1 MHIRKFLKIE
11 KSDLFNLH
19 NKTRKKDRFSKQNC
33 SKHTFI
39 SAINI
44 QLKLLMHEKAK
55 KYINFCFQI
64 FFQAFVCKSKLRFCR
79 VFSVTLYDL
88 DTYLS

>member
-55 KYINFCFQI
+55 KYINFLS
-64 FFQAFVCKSKLRFCR
+64 FFYRFSWAR
-79 VFSVTLYDL
+79 VIQKYVISVEFLGIST
-88 DTYLS
+88 

>member
-55 KYINFCFQI
+55 KYINFLSFFIGFLGLELFKNMSFQLN
-64 FFQAFVCKSKLRFCR
+64 F
-79 VFSVTLYDL
+79 
-88 DTYLS
+88 

>member
-39 SAINI
+39 GAINI

-55 KYINFCFQI
+55 KYINFLSFFIGFLGLELFKNMSFQLN
-64 FFQAFVCKSKLRFCR
+64 F
-79 VFSVTLYDL
+79 
-88 DTYLS
+88 